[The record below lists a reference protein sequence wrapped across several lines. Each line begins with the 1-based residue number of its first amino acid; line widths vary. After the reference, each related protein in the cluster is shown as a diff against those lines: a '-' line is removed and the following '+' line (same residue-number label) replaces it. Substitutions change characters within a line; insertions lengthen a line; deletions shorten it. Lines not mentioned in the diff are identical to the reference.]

1 MNEQIMTQFRT
12 EGTPAFPVESTE
24 SDNSAPSSGGEQ
36 TDTTQTQSQEGEQ
49 APAES
54 QADGEKE
61 KDRGFADDPRW
72 QERESDWKNRFNEQ
86 ETRHTDELKKL
97 NESIPT
103 LIANALKEAG
113 VSKDAPAAPAD
124 TTPMQIPSWFGGD
137 EQQWAEFQTW
147 NNGLIAQAED
157 RGAQKAQKAIEE
169 KSTAEQK
176 AIEDATNY
184 MNSEIGVIESDKTIN
199 PQGVKVDR
207 NKLLKFT
214 IDNDLVDSQGR
225 WNYKAAFKLMQGQ
238 SVNTPANQDRK
249 KIAAETTSDNT
260 PEVKPNPVTTSTD
273 FSKPG
278 AKPW

>member
-1 MNEQIMTQFRT
+1 MNEQISAQFRT
-12 EGTPAFPVESTE
+12 EGTPAFPVESPE
-24 SDNSAPSSGGEQ
+24 SDNSAASPAET

-54 QADGEKE
+54 QAGGEE
-61 KDRGFADDPRW
+61 GGKDRGFADDPRW
-72 QERESDWKNRFNEQ
+72 QERESDWKTRFNEQ

-97 NESIPT
+97 NESIPN

-113 VSKDAPAAPAD
+113 VSKDAPTAPASV
-124 TTPMQIPSWFGGD
+124 TPQQIPSWFGGD
-137 EQQWAEFQTW
+137 EQQWAEFQGW
-147 NNGLIAQAED
+147 NNTLIAQAED
-157 RGAQKAQKAIEE
+157 RGAQKAQKAIED

-214 IDNDLVDSQGR
+214 IDNDLVDSNGR
-225 WNYKAAFKLMQGQ
+225 WNYKAAFRLMQG
-238 SVNTPANQDRK
+238 VNAPAPANQDRK
-249 KIAAETTSDNT
+249 KIAAETTSDNR
-260 PEVKPNPVTTSTD
+260 PEVRPDPIVTSSD

-278 AKPW
+278 ARPW

>member
-1 MNEQIMTQFRT
+1 MNEQISAQFRT
-12 EGTPAFPVESTE
+12 EGTPAFPVENTE
-24 SDNSAPSSGGEQ
+24 SDNSAASPAET
-36 TDTTQTQSQEGEQ
+36 TDTTQTPSPEGEQ
-49 APAES
+49 TPAQPE
-54 QADGEKE
+54 ADGEKG

-72 QERESDWKNRFNEQ
+72 QERETDWKNRFNEQ

-103 LIANALKEAG
+103 LIAEALKQAG
-113 VSKDAPAAPAD
+113 VSKETPAGPTNNAPQ
-124 TTPMQIPSWFGGD
+124 QIPSWFGGD

-169 KSTAEQK
+169 KTTAEQK

-184 MNSEIGVIESDKTIN
+184 MNSEISTIESDKTIN

-214 IDNDLVDSQGR
+214 IDNDLVDSNGR
-225 WNYKAAFKLMQGQ
+225 WNYKAAFKLMTGANA
-238 SVNTPANQDRK
+238 SAPANQDRK
-249 KIAAETTSDNT
+249 KIAAETTSDNK
-260 PEVKPNPVTTSTD
+260 PEVRPDPIVSSAD

-278 AKPW
+278 ARPW